1 MSILDILFVA
11 TTDISTI
18 SIAIVIAMTPFL
30 VSSLLSINLDIKDLE
45 LDPQDISEN

>member
-18 SIAIVIAMTPFL
+18 SIAMTPFL